1 MAEVPEID
9 VHTAGEASAEGAV
22 LLDVREDDEWAAGHA
37 PNAVHLPLSRLGAEY
52 AEKIPADQRVL
63 CICKVGGRSA
73 QATAALLGAGFDIVN
88 VAGGMKAWEAAGF
101 PVVCD
106 DGTAGAVI

>member
-9 VHTAGEASAEGAV
+9 VHTAGEASAEGAI
-22 LLDVREDDEWAAGHA
+22 LLDVREDDEWSAGHA
-37 PNAVHLPLSRLGAEY
+37 PNAIHVPLSRLGDEY
-52 AEKIPADQRVL
+52 ADKLPQDQRVL

-73 QATAALLGAGFDIVN
+73 QATSALLGAGYDIVN
-88 VAGGMKAWEAAGF
+88 VAGGMKAWEAAGM

-106 DGTAGAVI
+106 DGSPGAVI